1 MDYEIK
7 TRKLSP
13 RHTAVL
19 RVTSPPAE
27 VGAAFRGVLPEVAE
41 CISRQG
47 VTVDGPPF
55 ARFFDYSEDEADFEA
70 GFPVSE
76 AVQGEGRVAA
86 SELPG
91 GLAAVTTHVGP
102 YEALQDTHAAI
113 GEWVLANGHD
123 PSGPVW
129 EVYVTDPRQEP
140 DPSKRRTEVVW
151 PLRK

>member
-1 MDYEIK
+1 MEPIK
-7 TRKLSP
+7 TTKLKPQS
-13 RHTAVL
+13 TASI
-19 RVTSPPAE
+19 RVTTEPARIGE
-27 VGAAFRGVLPEVAE
+27 VFDEVFPEVASYLE
-41 CISRQG
+41 G
-47 VTVDGPPF
+47 MGAGPAGPPF
-55 ARFFDYSEDEADFEA
+55 ARFFDYTEDEADFEA

-76 AVQGEGRVAA
+76 PVPGEGRIAA
-86 SELPG
+86 GELAG

-102 YEALQDTHAAI
+102 YEGLQDTHAAI

-129 EVYVTDPRQEP
+129 EVYVTDPREEP

>member
-1 MDYEIK
+1 MEPIK
-7 TRKLSP
+7 TKKLKP
-13 RHTAVL
+13 QPTAAV
-19 RVTSPPAE
+19 RVTIEPARMGE
-27 VGAAFRGVLPEVAE
+27 AFDEVFPETLSYLERVGASPV
-41 CISRQG
+41 
-47 VTVDGPPF
+47 GPPF
-55 ARFFDYSEDEADFEA
+55 ARFFDYTEDEADFEA

-76 AVQGEGRVAA
+76 PIQGEGRVAA

-102 YEALQDTHAAI
+102 YEGLQDTHAAI

-129 EVYVTDPRQEP
+129 EVYVTNPREEP

>member
-1 MDYEIK
+1 VEPIK
-7 TRKLSP
+7 TKKLKP
-13 RHTAVL
+13 QPTAAI
-19 RVTSPPAE
+19 RVTIEPARMGE
-27 VGAAFRGVLPEVAE
+27 AFDEVFPETLAYLERVGASPA
-41 CISRQG
+41 
-47 VTVDGPPF
+47 GPPF
-55 ARFFDYSEDEADFEA
+55 ARFFDYTEDEADFEA

-76 AVQGEGRVAA
+76 PVQGEGRIAA

-102 YEALQDTHAAI
+102 YEGLQDTHAAI

-129 EVYVTDPRQEP
+129 EVYVTNPREEP